1 MITIPIITI
10 NYYYHCHYCYLS
22 HNLSLNLK
30 LAASE
35 RTAPSMPGIQ
45 SQVLLLYQASRLP
58 CQHYSYVKFC
68 QLPTLSRLIR
78 KLMSGQNSLNYEVKI
93 STTAGNA

>member
-30 LAASE
+30 LTGFQALG
-35 RTAPSMPGIQ
+35 TQ
-45 SQVLLLYQASRLP
+45 SQILLLHQASRLP
-58 CQHYSYVKFC
+58 RQHYSYVKFC

-78 KLMSGQNSLNYEVKI
+78 KLMSGQNSLNCEVKI